1 MSVLSNVEKFDDCWL
16 GPPALNLCWR
26 ILKLPDQLTGGL
38 LQAGRDPLKLR
49 VLLTRT
55 GCTSFPGRLTF
66 VPRRGSA
73 VVPYFLYFT
82 VGDKVFI
89 VFCACFLG
97 DGMPL
102 HLSFS
107 FQETKHSSTLRSCPK
122 DMQLD
127 RRVFTG
133 RLN

>member
-1 MSVLSNVEKFDDCWL
+1 MSVLCNIEKFNDVGL
-16 GPPALNLCWR
+16 GPPALNLCWP
-26 ILKLPDQLTGGL
+26 ILKLPHQLTGSL
-38 LQAGRDPLKLR
+38 LQVGRNLLKLR

-55 GCTSFPGRLTF
+55 GFKSFFDKLTF

-73 VVPYFLYFT
+73 VVLYFLYFI
-82 VGDKVFI
+82 VGDKAFI
-89 VFCACFLG
+89 VFCASFLG

-107 FQETKHSSTLRSCPK
+107 FSKMNQGNTLRSCPK

-127 RRVFTG
+127 RKVVTG
-133 RLN
+133 T